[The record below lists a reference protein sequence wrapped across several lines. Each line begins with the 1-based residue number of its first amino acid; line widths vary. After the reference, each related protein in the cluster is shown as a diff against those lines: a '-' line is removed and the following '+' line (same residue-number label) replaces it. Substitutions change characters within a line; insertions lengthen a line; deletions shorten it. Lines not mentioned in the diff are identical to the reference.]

1 MLQISTRGGFVVTS
15 SAILAAVVVGCTSTV
30 QGTPSPATSGTPTS
44 ASAVDPF
51 VGLVACQVLDQLNAG
66 QGFNPGD
73 NISHRNECTATKP
86 GIGSNGL
93 ALDPVQGLAEF
104 RETDPGATETTVN
117 GRKALEVQNALGCT
131 VAFEVKEH
139 ARVLAQMAMSQP
151 ENNSQACPLAR
162 NLADRVE
169 ALLPRIR

>member
-1 MLQISTRGGFVVTS
+1 MKISTRSG
-15 SAILAAVVVGCTSTV
+15 LAAAAITILGAVLVGCTSTV
-30 QGTPSPATSGTPTS
+30 HGTPSPATSGIPTS
-44 ASAVDPF
+44 ANANDPF
-51 VGLVACQVLDQLNAG
+51 AGLVACQVLDQLNAG

-86 GIGSNGL
+86 GLGSNGL

-104 RETDPGATETTVN
+104 RETDPDATETTVN

-131 VAFEVKEH
+131 VAFEVSEH

-162 NLADRVE
+162 DLAARVE
-169 ALLPRIR
+169 ALLPKTP